1 MNDQPTPEVT
11 SAPPITAGPLQSPA
25 PAHSGLEQYNRVAE
39 TVGMMPS
46 FRKFD
51 YIFQGSCVVLG
62 ALVGAGIGWFFPD
75 VYGSFFNYTM
85 EPAVAAILG
94 GIGGFVVMGILSGLV
109 LMVLGWVRA
118 LKK

>member
-51 YIFQGSCVVLG
+51 YLFQGSCVVVG
-62 ALVGAGIGWFFPD
+62 ALVGAGVGYAFMQ
-75 VYGSFFNYTM
+75 GLG
-85 EPAVAAILG
+85 AIFGALA
-94 GIGGFVVMGILSGLV
+94 GFVVMGVLSGFV

-118 LKK
+118 MKK

>member
-1 MNDQPTPEVT
+1 MPDHPSSQAP
-11 SAPPITAGPLQSPA
+11 PPITPGPLQTPA
-25 PAHSGLEQYNRVAE
+25 PARSGLEQYNRVAE

-51 YIFQGSCVVLG
+51 YLFQGSCVIIG
-62 ALVGAGIGWFFPD
+62 ALVGAGIGYAFMQ
-75 VYGSFFNYTM
+75 GLG
-85 EPAVAAILG
+85 AIFGALV
-94 GIGGFVVMGILSGLV
+94 GFIVMGVLSGLV

>member
-1 MNDQPTPEVT
+1 MLRCESMSDRSHPFDPP
-11 SAPPITAGPLQSPA
+11 APPVQPGPLQSPE

-51 YIFQGSCVVLG
+51 YLFQGACVVIG
-62 ALVGAGIGWFFPD
+62 ALVGAGVGY
-75 VYGSFFNYTM
+75 VYMQALGAIFGALAGF
-85 EPAVAAILG
+85 AA
-94 GIGGFVVMGILSGLV
+94 MGVLSGLV

-118 LKK
+118 FRREP